1 MQKSQ
6 TRGGAAP
13 VVTTYS
19 YNRLDQL
26 TAETTAGS
34 TISYRY
40 DGRGN
45 LVEKKTPSQ
54 TVTYSWSSDNRLT
67 QASNGSVTVKYGYD
81 AQGRRISRTQEEGG
95 QTEETQYLLD
105 TARPYSEIVLE
116 RTRTNGGTWQQTM
129 HVHTPDGVGLQ
140 LSQSSNGQA
149 QNLYADAQGSTRLVT
164 DHQGQTLQ
172 VLHFDAFGVEHDANP
187 SSDIRHRYTG
197 EAFDQTTG
205 LYHLR
210 ARDYDPYTGRFISMD
225 EHPGS
230 QRIPLTLNKYLYGN
244 ADPVNTI
251 DPSGYFGLGGVSIS
265 MGNMATLA
273 MRALTL
279 YDLFSSADEVGES
292 LGLFGA
298 LLVSSVGGPAGFDA
312 MTQDEVAIGL
322 IMAFMPGPDKHHT
335 IPIYMCGA
343 KKQEY
348 AHIDFSDHS
357 SIHKKLYAGVLGIN
371 IVSKHYVDRYL
382 KKPGKGG
389 RQSTDPIVLLTKK
402 KMGRDV
408 LANFLRYFYQV
419 NGYYGLTN
427 KNNLSSHRSL
437 GAVYEAEARKFTANN
452 NTSHPSCK
460 R

>member
-1 MQKSQ
+1 M
-6 TRGGAAP
+6 GA
-13 VVTTYS
+13 
-19 YNRLDQL
+19 
-26 TAETTAGS
+26 
-34 TISYRY
+34 
-40 DGRGN
+40 
-45 LVEKKTPSQ
+45 
-54 TVTYSWSSDNRLT
+54 
-67 QASNGSVTVKYGYD
+67 
-81 AQGRRISRTQEEGG
+81 
-95 QTEETQYLLD
+95 
-105 TARPYSEIVLE
+105 
-116 RTRTNGGTWQQTM
+116 
-129 HVHTPDGVGLQ
+129 
-140 LSQSSNGQA
+140 
-149 QNLYADAQGSTRLVT
+149 
-164 DHQGQTLQ
+164 
-172 VLHFDAFGVEHDANP
+172 
-187 SSDIRHRYTG
+187 
-197 EAFDQTTG
+197 
-205 LYHLR
+205 
-210 ARDYDPYTGRFISMD
+210 
-225 EHPGS
+225 
-230 QRIPLTLNKYLYGN
+230 
-244 ADPVNTI
+244 
-251 DPSGYFGLGGVSIS
+251 
-265 MGNMATLA
+265 
-273 MRALTL
+273 
-279 YDLFSSADEVGES
+279 
-292 LGLFGA
+292 
-298 LLVSSVGGPAGFDA
+298 SVGGAAGFDA

-382 KKPGKGG
+382 KRPGKGG